1 MTFFDR
7 DLPSRLTGVV
17 EIGDFVTILDGPLRD
32 GFRALGA
39 VKIDDQVLARF
50 QSAIT
55 SLASMSGNGHTA
67 PRKSNAKYPS
77 PRWRALSS
85 ALECKLMNPVA
96 ICIPGIAVLAG
107 ESGKA
112 ALIAA
117 AVVCGAVC
125 GVF

>member
-1 MTFFDR
+1 QTCA
-7 DLPSRLTGVV
+7 LP
-17 EIGDFVTILDGPLRD
+17 I
-32 GFRALGA
+32 
-39 VKIDDQVLARF
+39 
-50 QSAIT
+50 SAIT

-67 PRKSNAKYPS
+67 PRESNAKYPS

-125 GVF
+125 GVFVGVAVAGFNQYLAPTPIPTAMNNSAIHPWKLNKLV